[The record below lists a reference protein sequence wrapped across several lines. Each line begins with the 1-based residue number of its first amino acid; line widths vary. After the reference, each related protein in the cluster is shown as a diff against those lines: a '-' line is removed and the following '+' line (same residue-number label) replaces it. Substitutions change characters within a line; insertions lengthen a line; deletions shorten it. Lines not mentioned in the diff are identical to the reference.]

1 MTGAAGKQ
9 HYLQANP
16 SHGARQLQTLHVI
29 PPSLPPPGATPLC
42 LRQPPPTTTTTLS
55 LTISSLPIYA
65 PPPSPPACH
74 SLSLAP
80 RAKLRRGEAATA
92 LRNSVIYWQF
102 PSQVSGILYLNTSA
116 ATLNKTALSIY
127 ISPALGQLHTA
138 LDVQALL
145 NIYLH

>member
-1 MTGAAGKQ
+1 MVQGNYKLCMSSRPRRRRRHPETR
-9 HYLQANP
+9 P
-16 SHGARQLQTLHVI
+16 SASDNRL
-29 PPSLPPPGATPLC
+29 PSLSLSFVLSAFQPTPPH
-42 LRQPPPTTTTTLS
+42 PP
-55 LTISSLPIYA
+55 YA

-116 ATLNKTALSIY
+116 ATLNKTVLSIY
-127 ISPALGQLHTA
+127 ISAAPGQLHTA
-138 LDVQALL
+138 LDVRALL